1 MMILDAVGPEQIRT
15 GLHDAAIT
23 IGERA
28 GDVASLA
35 AGLGEAAAWY
45 ESLQMAPTT
54 VEHLRDAV
62 ADLDRA
68 TDHLRTGDER
78 LQVAL
83 TDFNNRDGRVADAV
97 AATGNLMNPG
107 ESSPTFGGHRAA
119 ADTPAAEEATPVD
132 DEDEAYARAFEQA
145 AAFIDATTNSPAHQA
160 PPGQDLQHRPLA
172 EDLQDTSEQLWMS
185 LPVRR
190 ADVCGH
196 VDTACREC
204 LEPWSLDHDLR
215 VADVPTTVDVEHHH
229 ATADEV
235 YRFEGDPDRDLPP
248 YWVARHDRT
257 VTSQIDGQPVSTILL
272 EDGDRASATF
282 AGECCDTTPDGP
294 GAPRPGDRIEIS
306 GTPGTGIGANAVTI
320 SSSTPHGN
328 GYLIEGTDEDDLPYE
343 GVVNAW
349 EYEIARR
356 PTQQQA
362 AAAAATPE
370 PPRRPEQPDVMD
382 LATLSPGDRVTAYG
396 SVWLYAGTHNGDAVL
411 VEDLR
416 ADLDYGFSGYPEN
429 GFITATATA
438 TTYRAVLASPRQLSR

>member
-1 MMILDAVGPEQIRT
+1 MMILDAAGPEQIRT
-15 GLHDAAIT
+15 GLHDAAAT

-35 AGLGEAAAWY
+35 TGLGEAAAWY

-83 TDFNNRDGRVADAV
+83 TDFDARDGQVADAV
-97 AATGNLMNPG
+97 AATGNLMDPG

-119 ADTPAAEEATPVD
+119 ADAPVAKEATPVD
-132 DEDEAYARAFEQA
+132 DEDEAFARAFEQA
-145 AAFIDATTNSPAHQA
+145 AAFIDATTSSPAHQA

-172 EDLQDTSEQLWMS
+172 EDYRNTDEQPWMS

-190 ADVCGH
+190 PDVCDH

-204 LEPWSLDHDLR
+204 LELWLLDHDLQ
-215 VADVPTTVDVEHHH
+215 VADVPTTVDVDTHH
-229 ATADEV
+229 ATANEV

-257 VTSQIDGQPVSTILL
+257 VTSQIADEPVRTVLS

-282 AGECCDTTPDGP
+282 AGECCDTTPAGP

-306 GTPGTGIGANAVTI
+306 GEPGTGIGATAVTV
-320 SSSTPHGN
+320 SSSTPQGN
-328 GYLIEGTDEDDLPYE
+328 GYLVEGTDEDGLPYE

-349 EYEIARR
+349 GYEIVRR
-356 PTQQQA
+356 PTQLPA
-362 AAAAATPE
+362 AAAAATPD

-429 GFITATATA
+429 GCITATATA
-438 TTYRAVLASPRQLSR
+438 TTYRARLASPRQLSR

>member
-15 GLHDAAIT
+15 GLHDAAAT

-62 ADLDRA
+62 AGLDRA

-83 TDFNNRDGRVADAV
+83 TDFDNRDGRVADAV
-97 AATGNLMNPG
+97 AATGNLMDPG

-119 ADTPAAEEATPVD
+119 VDAPAAEEATPVD
-132 DEDEAYARAFEQA
+132 DEDEAYARALEQA
-145 AAFIDATTNSPAHQA
+145 AAFIDATTSSPTHQA

-172 EDLQDTSEQLWMS
+172 EELQDTDDQPWMS

-190 ADVCGH
+190 PDVCEH
-196 VDTACREC
+196 VDTVCSQC
-204 LEPWSLDHDLR
+204 LESWSWGYDLR
-215 VADVPTTVDVEHHH
+215 VAEVPTSVDVDAHH

-235 YRFEGDPDRDLPP
+235 YRFEGDPERRLPP
-248 YWVARHDRT
+248 YWTARHGRT
-257 VTSQIDGQPVSTILL
+257 VTSQIEDEPVRTTVL
-272 EDGDRASATF
+272 EDDDRASAAF
-282 AGECCDTTPDGP
+282 AGECCDTTPTGP

-306 GTPGTGIGANAVTI
+306 GEPVTGIGATAVTV
-320 SSSTPHGN
+320 SVSTPHGN
-328 GYLIEGTDEDDLPYE
+328 GYLIEGTDEDGLKYE
-343 GVVNAW
+343 GVVDGW
-349 EYEIARR
+349 RYEIVRR
-356 PTQQQA
+356 PAQQPPAPA
-362 AAAAATPE
+362 AE
-370 PPRRPEQPDVMD
+370 PEQPQPQPTVGLD
-382 LATLSPGDRVTAYG
+382 LSTLSPGDQVTAYG

-438 TTYRAVLASPRQLSR
+438 TTHRATLASPRQLSR